1 MKTVGLLHPGAMGAS
16 VGAAAKQGCDR
27 VLWVSQERSLTT
39 RKRATRAQLVACSSL
54 AELVSECEIILCICP
69 PHAAE
74 DVARQVA
81 DSGYTGLFVEGNA
94 IAPDR
99 TRKVAEILSKAI
111 VVDGGI
117 IGGPAWRYDA
127 GTRLYLSGQG
137 ADEVAE
143 LFSGSPLQASVISE
157 NIGAASALKMV
168 FAAYTKGSTALL
180 TAILGVAEK
189 EGVRSDLE
197 NQWGQEFTQ
206 RTHQRVTGNT
216 AKAWRFAG
224 EMEEIAATFAS
235 AGLPGGFH
243 QAAAEVFKRLED
255 FKNTPA
261 GSVEA
266 VLDKLGSRE
275 MGS

>member
-1 MKTVGLLHPGAMGAS
+1 MKTVGLLHPGTMGAS

-127 GTRLYLSGQG
+127 GTRFYLSGHG

-255 FKNTPA
+255 FKTAPA
-261 GSVEA
+261 TTVEA
-266 VLDKLGSRE
+266 VLEKLGS
-275 MGS
+275 